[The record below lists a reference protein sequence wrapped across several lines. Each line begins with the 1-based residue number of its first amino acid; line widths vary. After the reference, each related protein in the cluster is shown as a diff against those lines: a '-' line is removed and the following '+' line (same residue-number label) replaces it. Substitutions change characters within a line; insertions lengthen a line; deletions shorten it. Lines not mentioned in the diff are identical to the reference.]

1 MRGLKSWASAAG
13 VLVSTGSAWAVPRV
27 NALYPVGGQRGKTIT
42 VTLSGEGL
50 KDVSG
55 VWLAQPGLT
64 VTLQPGGDAS
74 TRTATVTIAPEA
86 TPGIYELR
94 FVDATGLSNVRYFR
108 VGTLPEVLEQEPNDT
123 TPQAITLPTTINGR
137 IAQNP
142 DRDSYRF
149 SAKAGQKIVCEIEG
163 IRLLG
168 QVGDSWLKGFL
179 EVRDS
184 TGKRIV
190 SSEGMSDTYYRWD
203 PTVIFTPERDG
214 EYTVTFRD
222 LNFRG
227 DLRSVYRLSVGELP
241 HATGLFP
248 LGGQRGTTVS
258 LSASGANLTAPAPF
272 AIPTDAAE
280 QLMLS
285 ACGALNTRPFQTSS
299 LPDVLAQGEN
309 QTVPWPCVVNGRF
322 QPGKRDQYRFKLD
335 QKTYV
340 ALELFSRRLGTP
352 ADAELFLYDAKGN
365 LIQYDDDSRGADG
378 WIVRVLEPGEYAIA
392 VKDLHGRGGPDY
404 GYRLALAPAQ
414 VKLGA
419 TVTPDTATVARG
431 KSVSLTVKLEREHW
445 DEDTQV
451 ALEPQPGV
459 SAVPLTIPK
468 GKTEGS
474 LTATFAADAPL
485 GPIRFTVIAT
495 AKPGGVALRAV
506 ARGQETYNLQGTAF
520 QRDTLSPVV
529 LVTPPPQ

>member
-1 MRGLKSWASAAG
+1 MRGLKSWASAVG
-13 VLVSTGSAWAVPRV
+13 ILTSMGSAWATPRV
-27 NALYPVGGQRGKTIT
+27 NALYPVGGQRGTTVT

-50 KDVSG
+50 KELTG
-55 VWLAQPGLT
+55 TWLAQPGLT
-64 VTLQPGGDAS
+64 VTVQPGGDAS
-74 TRTATVTIAPEA
+74 TRTVQVRIAPDA
-86 TPGIYELR
+86 TSGLHELR

-149 SAKAGQKIVCEIEG
+149 HAKAGQKIVCEIEG
-163 IRLLG
+163 IRVLG

-179 EVRDS
+179 EVRES
-184 TGKRIV
+184 NGKRIA
-190 SSEGMSDTYYRWD
+190 SSEGMSDNYYRWD
-203 PTVIFTPERDG
+203 PTLVFTPEKEGDFV
-214 EYTVTFRD
+214 VTFRD

-258 LSASGANLTAPAPF
+258 LGASGANLSAPTPF
-272 AIPTDAAE
+272 SIPLDAAE
-280 QLMLS
+280 QLTL
-285 ACGALNTRPFQTSS
+285 APCGALNTRPFQTSS
-299 LPDVLAQGEN
+299 LPDVLQQGEN

-322 QPGKRDQYRFKLD
+322 QPGKRDQYKFKIE

-365 LIQYDDDSRGADG
+365 LIQYDDDSRGSDS
-378 WIVRVLEPGEYAIA
+378 WLVRVLEPGEYSVA
-392 VKDLHGRGGPDY
+392 VKDIHGRGGPEF

-414 VKLGA
+414 VKLGV
-419 TVTPDTATVARG
+419 TVTPDTATLARG
-431 KSVSLTVKLEREHW
+431 KTLVLTVKLEREHW

-451 ALEPQPGV
+451 TLEPQTGV
-459 SAVPLTIPK
+459 SAVPITIPK

-474 LTATFAADAPL
+474 LTATFAAEAPL
-485 GPIRFTVIAT
+485 GPIRLTVLAI

-520 QRDTLSPVV
+520 QRDTLGPVV